1 MEKLYFI
8 VLFVLLVSML
18 CALVRTALGP
28 TWFDR
33 AVSVN
38 AFTTKIILAISVYL
52 FAVGQPQ
59 YIDIALLYGLI
70 NYVGTLALIH
80 CLDRRAETLPRGTTN
95 D

>member
-1 MEKLYFI
+1 MDILYFI
-8 VLFVLLVSML
+8 VLLALFASML
-18 CALVRTALGP
+18 CSLIRAGLGP

-33 AVSVN
+33 AISVN
-38 AFTTKIILAISVYL
+38 AFTTKIILTISVYL
-52 FAVGQPQ
+52 FAVGHPE

-80 CLDRRAETLPRGTTN
+80 CLNRRITSKIPETAN